1 MDFAALWDQ
10 VVQNIAKQVND
21 DKEKKLILMIGSQ
34 ISIFIA
40 DNVLT
45 FQCKSQYVSTLLPE
59 YISTFFKEVKNLTG
73 IQNLGMN
80 LQPSISGTEQ
90 PAAPIPAHAPQ
101 PASQLQPANVDYHAI
116 GNGYSQMS
124 PYSYQ
129 GYGQNYGMNSVPTAK
144 APSGNNQFTAAG
156 SSLDSRN
163 QLPKFMTE
171 NRINEEKTFEN
182 YVTDPENKLIFAIA
196 KKIAADPGSTTT
208 NPFYIYGGSGLG
220 KTHLLFAIANE
231 IKKSHPEKT
240 LIYMR
245 AEEFIHNFVVAMS
258 QTKSFNYQQVNFKDL
273 FTSQDVFIVDDIQ
286 NFVKAQSARGTFFE
300 IIADFIDKP
309 NRQLILASDVPPGN
323 LDGFNERLTSRFG
336 SGVCREI
343 YPPNAETRSAITLS
357 KCREFHVELSDN
369 IVDYIATH
377 IRSNVREIEGAIKT
391 LSSLKSINHEELTYD
406 VAVNALKNLVNN
418 SNKGTTIE
426 NIKERVA
433 KEFDVSVSSMES
445 AERKKNISN
454 ARSMAMAIANDLIPS
469 LSLNDIGRSF
479 NKDHSSVH
487 EAIKRTKNRIEE
499 DQEYNAIYQKLMLSL
514 KKD

>member
-10 VVQNIAKQVND
+10 AVSNIAKQVND
-21 DKEKKLILMIGSQ
+21 EREKKLILMIGSQ
-34 ISIFIA
+34 ISIFIT

-59 YISTFFKEVKNLTG
+59 YISTFFKEVKTLTG

-80 LQPSISGTEQ
+80 LQPSISGSEPQQSAAPAPQ
-90 PAAPIPAHAPQ
+90 PAAPGPA
-101 PASQLQPANVDYHAI
+101 DY
-116 GNGYSQMS
+116 NGMGGAYSQMS
-124 PYSYQ
+124 GYAYQ
-129 GYGQNYGMNSVPTAK
+129 GYSSNYGMNQIPTAK
-144 APSGNNQFTAAG
+144 APMGAQQFTAAPG
-156 SSLDSRN
+156 NLEQRM

-171 NRINEEKTFEN
+171 NRVNPDKTFEN
-182 YVTDPENKLIFAIA
+182 YVTDPENTLIFAIA
-196 KKIAADPGSTTT
+196 KKIAADPGTTTT

-231 IKKSHPEKT
+231 IKKTHPEKS

-245 AEEFIHNFVVAMS
+245 AEEFIHNYVVAMS
-258 QTKSFNYQQVNFKDL
+258 KKNSFNEYQVNFRDL
-273 FTSQDVFIVDDIQ
+273 FTSQDIFIVDDIQ
-286 NFVKAQSARGTFFE
+286 NFVKGQNARGTFFE

-309 NRQLILASDVPPGN
+309 NHQLILASDVPPGN
-323 LDGFNERLTSRFG
+323 LEGFNERLISRFG
-336 SGVCREI
+336 SGVCSEI
-343 YPPNAETRSAITLS
+343 YPPNSETRTAITLS
-357 KCREFHVELSDN
+357 KCREFHVELSDT

-391 LSSLKSINHEELTYD
+391 LSSLQSINANHQLSYD
-406 VAVNALKNLVNN
+406 DAVNALKNLVNN

-426 NIKERVA
+426 KIKERVA

-445 AERKKNISN
+445 AERKKTISN

-487 EAIKRTKNRIEE
+487 EAIKRTKKRIEE
-499 DQEYNAIYQKLMLSL
+499 DQEYSTVYQQLILSL